1 MSAGA
6 EDVAMTVDLHIDD
19 RLIEKAIEAGR
30 HKTAEE
36 AVATALE
43 EYIRSHEALE
53 RPAVDA
59 ESRERMKILEW
70 VGQVDYFDDYDHK
83 ELRRRKIR

>member
-1 MSAGA
+1 MS
-6 EDVAMTVDLHIDD
+6 VDLHIDD

-30 HKTAEE
+30 HKTADE

-43 EYIRSHEALE
+43 EYIRSHGAPDRAAAAAEAH
-53 RPAVDA
+53 
-59 ESRERMKILEW
+59 ERMKILEW
-70 VGQVDYFDDYDHK
+70 AGKVDYFDDYDHK